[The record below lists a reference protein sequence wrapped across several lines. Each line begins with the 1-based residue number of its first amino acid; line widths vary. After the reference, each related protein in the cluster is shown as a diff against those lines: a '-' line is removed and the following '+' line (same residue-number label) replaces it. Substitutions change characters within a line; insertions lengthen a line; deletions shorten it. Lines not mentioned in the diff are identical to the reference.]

1 MHLIPELLLSTAY
14 LPPIEYMA
22 LIAHSKNVII
32 EKEESYPKQTY
43 RNRCRIMT
51 ANGILNLTIPVL
63 KTNGNNT
70 KTKDIIVLNNDRWF
84 INHWRAMCSAYSGS
98 PFFLYYKDD
107 IEHFF
112 TGEYDNLLIFNTT
125 LLNKICEIIGL
136 DFNVLYSDSF
146 LVPDIENYDNMR
158 LDYRYS
164 ISPKI
169 ESNPVIFEHYT
180 LVFSNK
186 FSFTPNL
193 SILDLLFN
201 LGPETKGYLDNV
213 WNSMMK

>member
-43 RNRCRIMT
+43 RTRCRIMT
-51 ANGILNLTIPVL
+51 ANGILNLTIPVQ
-63 KTNGNNT
+63 KPNGNNT
-70 KTKDIIVLNNDRWF
+70 KTKDIIVLNNDWWF
-84 INHWRAMCSAYSGS
+84 INHWRAICSAYSGS

-107 IEHFF
+107 IEPFF
-112 TGEYDNLLIFNTT
+112 TGKDDSLIILNTK
-125 LLNKICEIIGL
+125 LLNVLKELIGL
-136 DFNVLYSDSF
+136 DYDINYSDSF
-146 LVPDIENYDNMR
+146 IIPDNNNFDF
-158 LDYRYS
+158 RYS
-164 ISPKI
+164 ISPKN

-180 LVFSNK
+180 QVFSNK

-213 WNSMMK
+213 WNSVMK